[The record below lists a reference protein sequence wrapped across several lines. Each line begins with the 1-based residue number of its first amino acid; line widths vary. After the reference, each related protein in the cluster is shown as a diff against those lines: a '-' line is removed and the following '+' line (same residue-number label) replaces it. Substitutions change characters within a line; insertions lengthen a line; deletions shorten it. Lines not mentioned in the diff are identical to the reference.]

1 MLKRKPQTDFDAI
14 YLLSPHEE
22 SVRAMLADYERGNR
36 TYAKAFAFFTS
47 RTRALA
53 VARPRRAARGE
64 GGGVRNTLR
73 TGPTRIF
80 FQLRR
85 G

>member
-47 RTRALA
+47 RTR
-53 VARPRRAARGE
+53 
-64 GGGVRNTLR
+64 NTLR

>member
-22 SVRAMLADYERGNR
+22 SVRALLADYERGHR

-64 GGGVRNTLR
+64 GGG
-73 TGPTRIF
+73 G
-80 FQLRR
+80 
-85 G
+85 